1 VKGVEM
7 EYGILI
13 LIPILLV
20 LGLALWTKSTFI
32 SILGGVVAAYIMLA
46 NFNPVDGF
54 MGFIDGFYVTATD
67 DGTVWVLL
75 VVALFGALIALMQD
89 SGGVLGFSSITQ
101 KLLKTRKSALL
112 GTWVL
117 GIIIFVD
124 DYLNCLAVGA
134 AVRDL
139 TDEHRVPREMLA
151 YIVNSTGVTVCAI
164 IPFSTW
170 GAFMGT
176 QMETAGMTG
185 ELSAVAAY
193 IQAIPF
199 IAYGWLAVL
208 TVPLVILGIIPLFGP
223 MKKANTRALETGE
236 VLSPESKAALVE
248 LPDEEK
254 TMEGKKL
261 RAINFLA
268 PIILVAI
275 VTVVTEDMVVGL
287 FLAIILCLIM
297 YLPQKLMTFNQF
309 ISSLMRGLTDMFP
322 LIIIILLA
330 YMFVDVNTSLGLID
344 MLIEGATGTVNP
356 AFLPVMIFV
365 VIGLLSFASGS
376 FWGLAAIAFP
386 IVGPLAMALGVPY
399 ALASGALISA
409 VCFGG
414 HICLYSDTVILT
426 AASTQVTNVDYF
438 KTSAPLVAI
447 PFAVSIVVF
456 LILGFTFA

>member
-1 VKGVEM
+1 
-7 EYGILI
+7 
-13 LIPILLV
+13 
-20 LGLALWTKSTFI
+20 
-32 SILGGVVAAYIMLA
+32 
-46 NFNPVDGF
+46 
-54 MGFIDGFYVTATD
+54 
-67 DGTVWVLL
+67 
-75 VVALFGALIALMQD
+75 
-89 SGGVLGFSSITQ
+89 
-101 KLLKTRKSALL
+101 
-112 GTWVL
+112 
-117 GIIIFVD
+117 
-124 DYLNCLAVGA
+124 
-134 AVRDL
+134 
-139 TDEHRVPREMLA
+139 
-151 YIVNSTGVTVCAI
+151 
-164 IPFSTW
+164 
-170 GAFMGT
+170 MGT
-176 QMETAGMTG
+176 QMENAGMTG

-199 IAYGWLAVL
+199 IVYGWLAVL

-254 TMEGKKL
+254 SMEGKKL

-344 MLIEGATGTVNP
+344 LLIEGATGTVNP
-356 AFLPVMIFV
+356 ALLPVLIFV

-386 IVGPLAMALGVPY
+386 IVGPLALAMGVPFS
-399 ALASGALISA
+399 LASGALISA

-447 PFAVSIVVF
+447 PFVASVIVF

>member
-1 VKGVEM
+1 M
-7 EYGILI
+7 EYGIFI
-13 LIPILLV
+13 LVPILLV

-101 KLLKTRKSALL
+101 KLLKTRKSALM

-139 TDEHRVPREMLA
+139 TDEHKVPREMLA

-176 QMETAGMTG
+176 QMENAGMTG

-199 IAYGWLAVL
+199 IVYGWLAVL

-254 TMEGKKL
+254 SMEGKKL

-344 MLIEGATGTVNP
+344 LLIEGATGTVNP
-356 AFLPVMIFV
+356 ALLPVLIFV

-386 IVGPLAMALGVPY
+386 IVGPLALAMGVPFS
-399 ALASGALISA
+399 LASGALISA

-447 PFAVSIVVF
+447 PFVASVIVF

>member
-1 VKGVEM
+1 M
-7 EYGILI
+7 EYGIFI
-13 LIPILLV
+13 LVPILLV

-101 KLLKTRKSALL
+101 KLLKTRKSALM

-176 QMETAGMTG
+176 QMENAGMTG

-199 IAYGWLAVL
+199 IVYGWLAVL

-254 TMEGKKL
+254 SMEGKKL

-344 MLIEGATGTVNP
+344 LLIEGATGTVNP
-356 AFLPVMIFV
+356 ALLPVLIFV

-386 IVGPLAMALGVPY
+386 IVGPLALAMGVPFS
-399 ALASGALISA
+399 LASGALISA

-447 PFAVSIVVF
+447 PFVASVVVF
-456 LILGFTFA
+456 LILGFTFV

>member
-1 VKGVEM
+1 M
-7 EYGILI
+7 EYGIFI
-13 LIPILLV
+13 LVPILLV

-32 SILGGVVAAYIMLA
+32 SILGGVVAAYLMLA

-101 KLLKTRKSALL
+101 KLLKTRKSALM
-112 GTWVL
+112 GTWIL

-176 QMETAGMTG
+176 QMENAGMTG
-185 ELSAVAAY
+185 DLSAVGAY

-199 IAYGWLAVL
+199 IVYGWLAVL

-248 LPDEEK
+248 LPEEEK
-254 TMEGKKL
+254 SMEGKKL

-287 FLAIILCLIM
+287 FLSIILCLIM

-309 ISSLMRGLTDMFP
+309 ISSIMRGLTDMFP

-356 AFLPVMIFV
+356 ALLPVLIFV

-399 ALASGALISA
+399 TLASGALISA

-447 PFAVSIVVF
+447 PFVASVVVF
-456 LILGFTFA
+456 LILGFVFA